1 MVVLEHQALAK
12 KGAALVELRLDWLSR
27 PPDVVRLLEQRPT
40 PVVVTCRRQSDRGRW
55 RGSEEQRQ
63 AILRTA
69 IASGAEYIDLESEI
83 AGSIPR
89 FGDTKRIVS
98 HHDFD
103 ETPENLEEI
112 YARLKTLDPDVIK
125 LVTMANTPADS
136 VRLLKLVSESDVP
149 TVGFCMGELGLTSR
163 LLCGKYGS
171 PFTFATFNKDRE
183 LAPGQLSFDEMRD
196 VYQFEKINSNTQV
209 FGVLGDPIAHSM
221 SPLLHNLAFQ
231 DQKLD
236 AVYLPMRVPP
246 GMLTRTLEAFEWLGV
261 RGYSVTI
268 PHKEAVLEITDRF
281 VGPVRG
287 IGAANTLY
295 RDAQDRWSAANTD
308 HEAAMECIRIALGE
322 PADKT
327 DFLKGKMVLMLGA
340 GGVARAIAYGLLRA
354 GAVLSITN
362 RSEQRGVE
370 LAAAMQ
376 CQHVK
381 WANRVRS
388 LADIIVNCTSV
399 GMHPDLDE
407 TPYQMNWITEGQL
420 VFDTVYNPE
429 NTLLLKDA
437 REYGWQTASG
447 LDMFVRQAAAQF
459 ELFTGRR
466 APLDRFQDAV
476 RREIS
481 AVNRS

>member
-27 PPDVVRLLEQRPT
+27 PPDVARLLEQRPT
-40 PVVVTCRRQSDRGRW
+40 PTLITCRRQSDRGRW

-69 IASGAEYIDLESEI
+69 IASGVEYIDLEADI

-89 FGDTKRIVS
+89 YGDTKRIVS
-98 HHDFD
+98 HHDFE
-103 ETPENLEEI
+103 ETPANLEEI
-112 YARLKTLDPDVIK
+112 HARLKSLDPDVIK

-136 VRLLKLVSESDVP
+136 VRLLKLVANSDVP

-171 PFTFATFNKDRE
+171 PFTYATFNKDRE
-183 LAPGQLSFDEMRD
+183 LAPGQLSFDEMRN
-196 VYQFEKINSNTQV
+196 VYHFEKINGNTQV

-231 DQKLD
+231 DQNLD

-246 GMLTRTLEAFEWLGV
+246 GMLGQTLEAFEWLDV

-268 PHKEAVLEITDRF
+268 PHKESVLEVTDRYI
-281 VGPVRG
+281 GPVRG
-287 IGAANTLY
+287 IGAANTLF
-295 RDAQDRWSAANTD
+295 RDANGRWCAANTD
-308 HEAAMECIRIALGE
+308 HAAAMDCFRMGLGA

-327 DFLKGKMVLMLGA
+327 DFLNGKMVLMLGA
-340 GGVARAIAYGLLRA
+340 GGVARAIVYGLTRA
-354 GAVLSITN
+354 GAVVSVTN
-362 RSEQRGVE
+362 RTEQRGMD
-370 LAAAMQ
+370 LAALMQ

-381 WANRVRS
+381 WPNRVRS

-399 GMHPDLDE
+399 GMHPNMDE
-407 TPYQMNWITEGQL
+407 TPYQMNWISEGQL

-429 NTLLLKDA
+429 NTMLLKDA
-437 REYGWQTASG
+437 REYGWRTVSG

-466 APLDRFQDAV
+466 APLDRFLDTV

-481 AVNRS
+481 AVNLP